1 MKMNFEDHIKSFGM
15 TNMLIEADL
24 DQIEKNHNVNL
35 GRDKKGSADSEE
47 IDRAYFPQ
55 FDHALRQEA
64 KQMAENY
71 ELFYCLEKTI
81 RSMISEM
88 LEASEGTGWW
98 NNKVIPQQIFDE
110 VKKRIQREREAGI
123 TPRSAEPLDFTNFG
137 ELGEIIK
144 NNWALFGSVFNN
156 IKAVEKV
163 MFNLNTLRNPIA
175 HCSMLAEDEK
185 LRLKISLRDWFR
197 LLE

>member
-1 MKMNFEDHIKSFGM
+1 MSFGDKVKSFGM
-15 TNMLIEADL
+15 TNMLIENDL
-24 DQIEKNHNVNL
+24 DGIEKRFEISL
-35 GRDKKGSADSEE
+35 RDSEQSTSTAKE
-47 IDRAYFPQ
+47 IEETYFPQ
-55 FDHALRQEA
+55 FEEALRKEA
-64 KQMAENY
+64 DYMAKNY

-81 RSMISEM
+81 RNQITGL
-88 LEASEGTGWW
+88 LEDTHGEEWW
-98 NNKVIPQQIFDE
+98 NNKVVPQHIVGE

-123 TPRSAEPLDFTNFG
+123 TPRSMEPLDYTNFG

-144 NNWALFGSVFNN
+144 KNWSIFASVFSN

-185 LRLKISLRDWFR
+185 LRLELSLKDWFR
-197 LLE
+197 LGE